1 MTSKTTRKPAPR
13 SSKSTAKPKT
23 TRKTPAKSTTAT
35 TKTAAKPAVT
45 GPGPIPAPPK
55 PAPVVVTEK
64 APVTSAPDLK
74 KQELLAK
81 VVSKSGVAKRDAK
94 PVVEAM
100 LELMGDALQ
109 DGRDLNLNPMGK
121 IIIKKSKPVSN
132 GTVLTARVR
141 LKQKLPNT

>member
-1 MTSKTTRKPAPR
+1 MTSKTAKKPASRSTRTATGTSPARKPA
-13 SSKSTAKPKT
+13 SKPKAT
-23 TRKTPAKSTTAT
+23 SAKS
-35 TKTAAKPAVT
+35 AAKAAT
-45 GPGPIPAPPK
+45 QAGPVPAPAPS

-64 APVTSAPDLK
+64 VPTASAPDLR

-100 LELMGDALQ
+100 LDLMAEALR

-132 GTVLTARVR
+132 GTVLTTRVR
-141 LKQKLPNT
+141 LKQKMPKT

>member
-1 MTSKTTRKPAPR
+1 MTSKTTPKPAPR
-13 SSKSTAKPKT
+13 GSKPTAAPKT
-23 TRKTPAKSTTAT
+23 TRKTTAKSTAA
-35 TKTAAKPAVT
+35 KAKAAAKPVEPAANS
-45 GPGPIPAPPK
+45 IPAAPK

-64 APVTSAPDLK
+64 TPVTSAPDLK
-74 KQELLAK
+74 KQELLAE

-100 LELMGDALQ
+100 LEIMGDALQ

-132 GTVLTARVR
+132 GTVLTTRVR
-141 LKQKLPNT
+141 LKQKLPQT

>member
-1 MTSKTTRKPAPR
+1 MTSKATRKPAPR
-13 SSKSTAKPKT
+13 RSKSTAKPKT

-35 TKTAAKPAVT
+35 TKTAAKPAET